1 MISNHLTM
9 IESRRNSADSLSQQ
23 VARHLD
29 AGGRI
34 QELESPPI
42 NPEPAKRSEKID
54 PETKLK
60 RRRPPMTVA
69 ERRALRAMTEE
80 L

>member
-1 MISNHLTM
+1 MISNHLTL
-9 IESRRNSADSLSQQ
+9 IESRRNSADSLSEQ
-23 VARHLD
+23 VARHLA

-34 QELESPPI
+34 QELESPPM

-60 RRRPPMTVA
+60 RRRPPMTAA